1 MIIIF
6 FTHIVYAKYVS
17 MYKIKSSNSIEMPI
31 LVIEG
36 DEILKINEINN
47 IGYYKFSIKNFNEIN
62 ISETSFLYT
71 IEILSNT
78 DESIQF
84 ELYRDEEQIPL
95 KNLKTDKLLIQGNEK
110 IEQKYELKIIYDETK
125 EGNEINEKVQIRVYS
140 EQKMI

>member
-95 KNLKTDKLLIQGNEK
+95 KDLKTDKLLIQGNEK